1 MRSCWPGSAIVIERV
16 RSHQLSRLDPFLR
29 ESLAE
34 AALRIQSA
42 ELPLFFSPL
51 GELELINALQLRLFR
66 KEMLS
71 VQVRRA
77 QAAFRADVANGVLAI
92 IPLPEDILR
101 AVGTFGVSVDRE
113 VRYPL
118 A

>member
-1 MRSCWPGSAIVIERV
+1 
-16 RSHQLSRLDPFLR
+16 
-29 ESLAE
+29 
-34 AALRIQSA
+34 LRIQSA

>member
-1 MRSCWPGSAIVIERV
+1 M
-16 RSHQLSRLDPFLR
+16 
-29 ESLAE
+29 
-34 AALRIQSA
+34 QSA

-77 QAAFRADVANGVLAI
+77 QAAFRADVANGVLAM
-92 IPLPEDILR
+92 IPLPEDIYAQSARLASAWTAKFGTR
-101 AVGTFGVSVDRE
+101 SLDIIQVASAVAMKADTFYTFDGRQRRLAGAVGLRI
-113 VRYPL
+113 L
-118 A
+118 